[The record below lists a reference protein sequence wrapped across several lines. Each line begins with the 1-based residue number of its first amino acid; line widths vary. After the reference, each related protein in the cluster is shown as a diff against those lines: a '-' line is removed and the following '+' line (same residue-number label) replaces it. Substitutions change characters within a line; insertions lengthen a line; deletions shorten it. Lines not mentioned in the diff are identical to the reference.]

1 MLRAGILKI
10 LDKNYPALV
19 VKETR
24 YRRLDLAF
32 TTTNHGLPVL
42 LFIGK
47 KDTSGKIKGERYTRE
62 ISVTSQ
68 GVVKNQWAHKGKAT

>member
-1 MLRAGILKI
+1 MLGAGILKI

-19 VKETR
+19 VNETR
-24 YRRLDLAF
+24 YRGLDLAF
-32 TTTNHGLPVL
+32 KTDSHGIPVL